1 MLSPAHIAWVSSGK
15 QDLFEKHQKYV
26 EQGQCSHCG
35 NDELVIS
42 IKRVASTRFPNWDSY
57 SNIDKPVW
65 CNKCMWAFSEANN
78 RSEALY
84 ITPEKLASSYQPQ
97 SMIEFLSDPFDEF
110 TCFSVSLRKSK
121 HVLPYAK
128 WGAINIED
136 CSFLWTGREIKW
148 LQEFI
153 ALKAM
158 GFTIGDIKNY
168 DSPIF
173 SVVAKLQKAEAKRA
187 YELWNNLNVLKKIT
201 PIFSFIYEVNKA
213 STMEYKTY

>member
-1 MLSPAHIAWVSSGK
+1 MLSPAHIAWSHSSK
-15 QDLFEKHQKYV
+15 PDLLEKYHKYV
-26 EQGQCSHCG
+26 ESGQCSHCG
-35 NDELVIS
+35 NEEQVVA

-84 ITPEKLASSYQPQ
+84 ITPEKLVSSYQPQ
-97 SMIEFLSDPFDEF
+97 SMVEFLNDPFDEF

-128 WGAINIED
+128 WGSVNIED
-136 CSFLWTGREIKW
+136 CSFLWTNREIKW

-153 ALKAM
+153 ELKAM
-158 GFTIGDIKNY
+158 GFTVGDIKKY
-168 DSPIF
+168 DSPVF
-173 SVVAKLQKAEAKRA
+173 SVITMLKSEEAKRA
-187 YELWNNLNVLKKIT
+187 YEIWESINSLKKINH
-201 PIFSFIYEVNKA
+201 IFTFIYDVNKA
-213 STMEYKTY
+213 ATMEYKAY